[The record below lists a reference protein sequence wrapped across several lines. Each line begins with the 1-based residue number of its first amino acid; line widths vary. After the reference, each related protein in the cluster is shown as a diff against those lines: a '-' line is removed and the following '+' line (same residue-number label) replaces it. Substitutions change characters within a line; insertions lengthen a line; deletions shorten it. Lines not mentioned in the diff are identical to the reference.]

1 MLQILILSSVAI
13 FLFWRLSLILGTR
26 SGYEKTSTSTSE
38 IVTNN
43 KEHNDIQSNEDEDI
57 SDYIDLESKSG
68 RAFLEMKD
76 FETDF
81 TVNNFVSG
89 AKMAY
94 EIILMAFEKGDL
106 NTLQQ
111 HLSEEVYNDFEKVV
125 VDRFD
130 KGFIVDAQF
139 VGMRE
144 IRIKNAQFNKK
155 NNEAEITML
164 FRSELTSV
172 VRDKNNNVIEGNPDS
187 IRKNSETWTFSRIM
201 GSSDPSWKL
210 IGTG

>member
-26 SGYEKTSTSTSE
+26 SGYEKTSTSTSD

-43 KEHNDIQSNEDEDI
+43 KEHTDIQSNEDEDI

-68 RAFLEMKD
+68 RAFGEMKD

-106 NTLQQ
+106 KTLQQ
-111 HLSEEVYNDFEKVV
+111 HLSEEVYSDFEKVV

-130 KGFIVDAQF
+130 KGFTVDAQF

-144 IRIKNAQFNKK
+144 IRIKNAQFNSK
-155 NNEAEITML
+155 NKDAEITML

-172 VRDKNNNVIEGNPDS
+172 VRDKNNNIIEGNPDS
-187 IRKNSETWTFSRIM
+187 IRKNSETWTFSRTM